1 MPEPRGVP
9 AFDPVR
15 VRGQRDRLRRAV
27 LRRQRVMAAG
37 LAVGAAALAATGA
50 GTTGAAGPASSRT
63 GADARAGAG
72 GHAGVRAHTDGRQG
86 TPDGTGPAA
95 GPPDG
100 SAERSVSAPVRIADA
115 ATVRLLR
122 PGDRVD
128 VIAAPAAV
136 PGAPGIA
143 DRRPEARTVASGVR
157 VEEIPE
163 AGPDDPVE
171 GGALLV
177 LSVSRQVA
185 AELAAAAPM
194 SQLAVT
200 LC

>member
-37 LAVGAAALAATGA
+37 LAVGAAVLAPTGA
-50 GTTGAAGPASSRT
+50 GGATGAAGPVSSRT
-63 GADARAGAG
+63 GPDARAGEHTGAG
-72 GHAGVRAHTDGRQG
+72 GRQD
-86 TPDGTGPAA
+86 TPVGAEPAA
-95 GPPDG
+95 RPPDG
-100 SAERSVSAPVRIADA
+100 PAERGVSAPVRIADA

-128 VIAAPAAV
+128 VIATPAAV
-136 PGAPGIA
+136 PGAA
-143 DRRPEARTVASGVR
+143 DRAPEARTVASGVR
-157 VEEIPE
+157 VAEIPD

-177 LSVSRQVA
+177 LSVSRRVA
-185 AELAAAAPM
+185 AELAAAAPV